1 MIDPDRI
8 LTDEERKLVDESYE
22 NQKKG
27 KLTSLSEFKKEMEF
41 LD

>member
-1 MIDPDRI
+1 MVDTDRI

-27 KLTSLSEFKKEMEF
+27 TLTPLSECKKEMG
-41 LD
+41 L

>member
-27 KLTSLSEFKKEMEF
+27 KTSLPEFKK
-41 LD
+41 